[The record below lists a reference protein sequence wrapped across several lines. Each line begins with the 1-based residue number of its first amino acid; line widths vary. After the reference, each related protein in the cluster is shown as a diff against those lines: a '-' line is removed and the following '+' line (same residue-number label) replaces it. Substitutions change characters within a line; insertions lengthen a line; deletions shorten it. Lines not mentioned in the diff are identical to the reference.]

1 MELILPDSIDFKAYL
16 RETDAKA
23 NVKNAAH
30 YTSVLKERLRIKRT
44 EKKVYLP
51 WPKTRENFD
60 FRPGEVTVWAGQ
72 NGHGKSLVTSMV
84 ALSLLGQEQKVCIAS
99 FEMKPHM
106 TVQRMA
112 RMYAGMNPFSPEF
125 QGDSGIKAIDDLY
138 DEFSGW
144 VDSRLWIYDQQ
155 GTADRDLV
163 IGMVRYCAVELGL
176 QHVIVDNLAKVVSA
190 EDDYNA
196 QKSFVDEMTAIAR
209 DHQIHIHIVHHLK
222 KPSKET
228 DLPDKNDLKGSGAIA
243 DQADNIILVFR
254 NKAKEIATR
263 SNKAGDKAQD
273 PDQVLFVRKQRNYEG
288 TGDGEPQIHLWFD
301 PESQQYREAPKAP
314 ALFFPN
320 YPHVQSLQNG
330 WPHH

>member
-1 MELILPDSIDFKAYL
+1 MTTIITSDSIDFRQYL

-23 NVKNAAH
+23 NVKNAAD
-30 YTSVLKERLRIKRT
+30 YTKVLKDRLRMKQT

-51 WPKTRENFD
+51 WPKTRESFH

-84 ALSLLGQEQKVCIAS
+84 CLSLIGQEQKVCIAS

-125 QGDSGIKAIDDLY
+125 QGREGVASIDELY
-138 DEFSGW
+138 DEFGGW
-144 VDSRLWIYDQQ
+144 VDKRLWIYDQQ
-155 GTADRDLV
+155 GTADRELV
-163 IGMVRYCAVELGL
+163 IGMVRYCATELKL
-176 QHVIVDNLAKVVSA
+176 NHVVVDNLAKVVSG
-190 EDDYNA
+190 EDDYNG
-196 QKSFVDEMTAIAR
+196 QKAFVDEMTSIAR
-209 DHQIHIHIVHHLK
+209 DCQVHIHIVHHLK

-243 DQADNIILVFR
+243 DQVDNIILVFR
-254 NKAKEIATR
+254 NKAKEIAIR
-263 SNKAGDKAQD
+263 SNKAGDKAQE

-288 TGDGEPQIHLWFD
+288 SGDGEPQINLWFD
-301 PESQQYREAPKAP
+301 ADSQQYRETALSP

-320 YPHVQSLQNG
+320 YPHVASM
-330 WPHH
+330 

>member
-1 MELILPDSIDFKAYL
+1 MTTIITSDSIDFRQYL

-23 NVKNAAH
+23 NVKNAAD
-30 YTSVLKERLRIKRT
+30 YTKTLKDRLRMKRA
-44 EKKVYLP
+44 EKRVFLP
-51 WPKTRENFD
+51 WPKTRESFD

-112 RMYAGMNPFSPEF
+112 RMYSGMNPFSPEF
-125 QGDSGIKAIDDLY
+125 QQDAGIKAIDELY
-138 DEFSGW
+138 DEFGGW
-144 VDSRLWIYDQQ
+144 VDKRLWIYDQQ
-155 GTADRDLV
+155 GTADRELV

-176 QHVIVDNLAKVVSA
+176 QHVFVDNLAKVVSG

-196 QKSFVDEMTAIAR
+196 QKAFVDEMTSIAR

-243 DQADNIILVFR
+243 DQVDNIILVFR
-254 NKAKEIATR
+254 NKGKEIAIR
-263 SNKAGDKAQD
+263 SGKAGDKAKE

-288 TGDGEPQIHLWFD
+288 SGDGEPQINLWFD
-301 PESQQYREAPKAP
+301 MDSQQYRESPDSAP
-314 ALFFPN
+314 LFFGN
-320 YPHVQSLQNG
+320 YPHY
-330 WPHH
+330 PT

>member
-1 MELILPDSIDFKAYL
+1 MTTIITPDSIDFRQYL
-16 RETDAKA
+16 RDTDAKA
-23 NVKNAAH
+23 NVKNAAD
-30 YTSVLKERLRIKRT
+30 YAEVLKARLRIKKA

-51 WPKTRENFD
+51 WQKTRDNFD

-84 ALSLLGQEQKVCIAS
+84 CLSLLGQEQKICIAS

-125 QGDSGIKAIDDLY
+125 QGDSGIEAIDELY
-138 DEFSGW
+138 DEFGGW
-144 VDSRLWIYDQQ
+144 VDKRLWIYDQQ
-155 GTADRDLV
+155 GTADRELV
-163 IGMVRYCAVELGL
+163 IGMVRYCATELKL
-176 QHVIVDNLAKVVSA
+176 NHVVVDNLAKVVSG

-196 QKSFVDEMTAIAR
+196 QKAFVDEMTSIAR
-209 DHQIHIHIVHHLK
+209 DLNIHIHIVHHLK

-243 DQADNIILVFR
+243 DQVDNIFLVWR
-254 NKAKEIATR
+254 NKAKEIAIR
-263 SNKAGDKAQD
+263 SGKAGDKAKE

-288 TGDGEPQIHLWFD
+288 SGDGEPQIALWFD
-301 PESQQYREAPKAP
+301 MDSGQYRESPDSGP
-314 ALFFPN
+314 LFFPN
-320 YPHVQSLQNG
+320 YPHYRT
-330 WPHH
+330 

>member
-1 MELILPDSIDFKAYL
+1 MQLIMPDSIDFKAYL

-30 YTSVLKERLRIKRT
+30 YTPLLKERLRIKRT

-51 WPKTRENFD
+51 WPKTRDNFD
-60 FRPGEVTVWAGQ
+60 FRAGEVTVWAGQ
-72 NGHGKSLVTSMV
+72 NGHGKSLLTSMV
-84 ALSLLGQEQKVCIAS
+84 ALSLLGQDQRVCIAS

-125 QGDSGIKAIDDLY
+125 QGHEGIAAIDALY
-138 DEFSGW
+138 DEFGGW
-144 VDSRLWIYDQQ
+144 VDERLWIYDQQ
-155 GTADRDLV
+155 GTADRELV
-163 IGMVRYCAVELGL
+163 IGMVRYCAVELGVH
-176 QHVIVDNLAKVVSA
+176 HVFVDNLAKVVAA

-196 QKSFVDEMTAIAR
+196 QKLFADEMTAIAR

-228 DLPDKNDLKGSGAIA
+228 DLPDKHDLKGSGAIA
-243 DQADNIILVFR
+243 DQVDNIILVYR
-254 NKAKEIATR
+254 NKAKEIAVR
-263 SNKAGDKAQD
+263 ANKASEKVRD

-288 TGDGEPQIHLWFD
+288 AEDGEPQIHLWFD
-301 PESQQYREAPKAP
+301 PDSQQYREAPKAP

-320 YPHVQSLQNG
+320 YPHVQSL
-330 WPHH
+330 

>member
-1 MELILPDSIDFKAYL
+1 MTTIITSDSIDFRQYL

-23 NVKNAAH
+23 NVKNAAD
-30 YTSVLKERLRIKRT
+30 YTDVLKARLRIKKA
-44 EKKVYLP
+44 EKQIYLP
-51 WPKTRENFD
+51 WPKTRDNFA

-84 ALSLLGQEQKVCIAS
+84 CLSLLGQEQKICIAS

-125 QGDSGIKAIDDLY
+125 QGDKGIEAIDALY
-138 DEFSGW
+138 DEFGGW
-144 VDSRLWIYDQQ
+144 VDGRLWIYDQQ
-155 GTADRDLV
+155 GTADRELV
-163 IGMVRYCAVELGL
+163 IGMVRYCATELKL
-176 QHVIVDNLAKVVSA
+176 NHVVVDNLAKVVSG

-196 QKSFVDEMTAIAR
+196 QKSFVDEMTSIAR
-209 DHQIHIHIVHHLK
+209 DHHIHIHIVHHLK

-243 DQADNIILVFR
+243 DQVDNIVLVFR
-254 NKAKEIATR
+254 NKSKEIAIR
-263 SNKAGDKAQD
+263 SNKAGDKGKE

-288 TGDGEPQIHLWFD
+288 SGDGEPQINLWFD
-301 PESQQYREAPKAP
+301 MDSQQYRESPDSAP
-314 ALFFPN
+314 LFFAN
-320 YPHVQSLQNG
+320 YPHYPS
-330 WPHH
+330 

>member
-1 MELILPDSIDFKAYL
+1 M
-16 RETDAKA
+16 
-23 NVKNAAH
+23 
-30 YTSVLKERLRIKRT
+30 
-44 EKKVYLP
+44 
-51 WPKTRENFD
+51 
-60 FRPGEVTVWAGQ
+60 
-72 NGHGKSLVTSMV
+72 
-84 ALSLLGQEQKVCIAS
+84 
-99 FEMKPHM
+99 
-106 TVQRMA
+106 
-112 RMYAGMNPFSPEF
+112 
-125 QGDSGIKAIDDLY
+125 
-138 DEFSGW
+138 
-144 VDSRLWIYDQQ
+144 
-155 GTADRDLV
+155 
-163 IGMVRYCAVELGL
+163 
-176 QHVIVDNLAKVVSA
+176 IVDNLAKVVSA

-263 SNKAGDKAQD
+263 SNKAGDKAHD

>member
-1 MELILPDSIDFKAYL
+1 MQLIIPDSVDFKAYL

-23 NVKNAAH
+23 NVKNASH
-30 YTSVLKERLRIKRT
+30 YTKVLKERLRIKRT

-51 WPKTRENFD
+51 WPKTRDNFD
-60 FRPGEVTVWAGQ
+60 FRAGEVTVWAGQ
-72 NGHGKSLVTSMV
+72 NGHGKSLLTSMV
-84 ALSLLGQEQKVCIAS
+84 ALSLLGQDKRVCIAS

-125 QGDSGIKAIDDLY
+125 QGDDGIAVIDALY
-138 DEFSGW
+138 DEFGGW
-144 VDSRLWIYDQQ
+144 VDGRLWIYDQQ
-155 GTADRDLV
+155 GTADRELV
-163 IGMVRYCAVELGL
+163 IGMVRYCAVELGVH
-176 QHVIVDNLAKVVSA
+176 HVFVDNLAKVVAA

-196 QKSFVDEMTAIAR
+196 QKSFADEMTAIAR

-228 DLPDKNDLKGSGAIA
+228 DLPDKHDLKGSGAIA
-243 DQADNIILVFR
+243 DQVDNIILVFR
-254 NKAKEIATR
+254 NKAKEIAVR
-263 SNKAGDKAQD
+263 ANKAGDKVND

-288 TGDGEPQIHLWFD
+288 AGDGEPQIHLWFD
-301 PESQQYREAPKAP
+301 PDSQQYREAPNAP

-320 YPHVQSLQNG
+320 YPHAQSL
-330 WPHH
+330 

>member
-1 MELILPDSIDFKAYL
+1 MNLIPDNIDFAAYM
-16 RETDAKA
+16 RETDAQA

-30 YTSVLKERLRIKRT
+30 YATALKDRLRIKRS

-51 WPKTRENFD
+51 WAKTSDCFD
-60 FRPGEVTVWAGQ
+60 FRAGEVTLWGGQ

-84 ALSLLGQEQKVCIAS
+84 ALSLLGQGQKVCVAS
-99 FEMKPHM
+99 FEMKPIM
-106 TVQRMA
+106 TMQRMA

-125 QGDSGIKAIDDLY
+125 QGDDGIAAIDALY

-144 VDSRLWIYDQQ
+144 VDGYMWLYDQQ

-163 IGMVRYCAVELGL
+163 IGMVRYCAVELGV
-176 QHVIVDNLAKVVSA
+176 QHVFVDNLAKVVSA

-196 QKSFVDEMTAIAR
+196 QKSFVDEMTAVAR

-228 DLPDKNDLKGSGAIA
+228 DPPDKHDLKGSGAIA
-243 DQADNIILVFR
+243 DQVDNIVLVFR
-254 NKAKEIATR
+254 NKAKEIAIR
-263 SNKAGDKAQD
+263 SNKAGDKANE
-273 PDQVLFVRKQRNYEG
+273 PDQVLYVRKQRNYEG
-288 TGDGEPQIHLWFD
+288 AGDGEPQIHLWFD
-301 PESQQYREAPKAP
+301 ADSQQYREAPGAP

-320 YPHVQSLQNG
+320 YPHVASM
-330 WPHH
+330 

>member
-1 MELILPDSIDFKAYL
+1 MELLTDEIDFRAYL

-23 NVKNAAH
+23 KVKNAAI
-30 YTSVLKERLRIKRT
+30 YTEPLKQRLRQKRD
-44 EKKVYLP
+44 EKKVFLP
-51 WPKTRENFD
+51 WLKTRDHFD
-60 FRPGEVTVWAGQ
+60 FRAGEVTVWAGQ

-84 ALSLLGQEQKVCIAS
+84 ALSLLGQGQKVCIAS

-112 RMYAGMNPFSPEF
+112 RMYSGMNPFSPEF
-125 QGDSGIKAIDDLY
+125 QGDAGIDAIDALY
-138 DEFSGW
+138 DEFGEW

-176 QHVIVDNLAKVVSA
+176 QHVFVDNLAKVVA
-190 EDDYNA
+190 GEDDYNA
-196 QKSFVDEMTAIAR
+196 QKLFVDEMTAIAR

-228 DLPDKNDLKGSGAIA
+228 DLPDKHDLKGSGAIA
-243 DQADNIILVFR
+243 DQVDNIILVFR
-254 NKAKEIATR
+254 NKAKEIAI
-263 SNKAGDKAQD
+263 KAGKIGDKAAE

-288 TGDGEPQIHLWFD
+288 SSDGEPQINLWFD
-301 PESQQYREAPKAP
+301 HDSQQYRETADSSP
-314 ALFFPN
+314 LFFPN
-320 YPHVQSLQNG
+320 YPHF
-330 WPHH
+330 PTP